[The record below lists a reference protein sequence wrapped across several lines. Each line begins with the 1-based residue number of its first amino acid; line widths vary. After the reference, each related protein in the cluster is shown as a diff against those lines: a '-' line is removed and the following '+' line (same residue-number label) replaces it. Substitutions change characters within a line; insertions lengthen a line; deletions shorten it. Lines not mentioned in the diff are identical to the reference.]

1 MKYFILGI
9 LFTII
14 VTPILESLTAVVI
27 QYLEHIQTCIAVQT
41 YKAKKDIEGEE
52 GSEEQEEKH
61 YGFYSCPEPQP
72 LTVVQDEEEEE

>member
-41 YKAKKDIEGEE
+41 YKAKKDIGEE
-52 GSEEQEEKH
+52 NSEEQEEKH

-72 LTVVQDEEEEE
+72 LIAVQDEEEEE

>member
-41 YKAKKDIEGEE
+41 YKAKKDIGEE
-52 GSEEQEEKH
+52 SSEEQEEKH

-72 LTVVQDEEEEE
+72 LTVAQDEEEEE

>member
-41 YKAKKDIEGEE
+41 YKAKKDIGEE